1 MFEKFKAK
9 LAKSRLLEEKLYQ
22 EVLRELNENIIRDG
36 LWAKALADSDGS
48 EEKAKS
54 KYIKLRVQSM
64 KDETEIILAAER
76 EELEKQSAEE
86 ERQFN
91 EFLNEKEE
99 RSRKAV
105 FFLKEKGFKV
115 KIRSGKWDIRD
126 VYGVR
131 TVFSSID
138 ELEKFVDSKKGIS
151 DRELAVQRERDFI
164 KEEVAK
170 SKARDE
176 RASNN
181 KEDKLKN

>member
-1 MFEKFKAK
+1 MKRKK
-9 LAKSRLLEEKLYQ
+9 
-22 EVLRELNENIIRDG
+22 EV
-36 LWAKALADSDGS
+36 
-48 EEKAKS
+48 
-54 KYIKLRVQSM
+54 V
-64 KDETEIILAAER
+64 
-76 EELEKQSAEE
+76 KQ
-86 ERQFN
+86 F
-91 EFLNEKEE
+91 
-99 RSRKAV
+99 